1 MSVIDEPQVAA
12 AEPVPDPDAVR
23 KKRLR
28 RRRQVLVSPI
38 LLVAL
43 VLLAPAVWGA
53 VLGYRE
59 VTEHDAF
66 DDLSGSAVGFEK
78 LPIPGE
84 QYSFGLT
91 YESMPDVTVRSARV
105 ILSDGSTAA
114 ATAVSVCRARVDA
127 DGNVVAVGG
136 AVGDLSESCTEVL
149 PVAGQDLGA
158 FGPRDNLVV
167 TVVPI
172 AEGRARVT
180 GVELT
185 YEQGGREQVQ
195 RIGTDFRLGISS

>member
-1 MSVIDEPQVAA
+1 MSATSTLPAPANEIYESPGARA
-12 AEPVPDPDAVR
+12 WR
-23 KKRLR
+23 RLKKRR
-28 RRRQVLVSPI
+28 TAM
-38 LLVAL
+38 VAL

-78 LPIPGE
+78 LPILGE

-114 ATAVSVCRARVDA
+114 ATAVSVCRARADA